1 MGKNNGTQMSTE
13 EEGSTMQRNLSY
25 FAADG
30 NYGDASGLTVIETTH
45 WSEVDWD
52 IMESASDADRPEV
65 AKVIAESYELD
76 KQAPLDELKERFAQ
90 FGINLDDFGVKG

>member
-1 MGKNNGTQMSTE
+1 MDKNGTQAGTE
-13 EEGSTMQRNLSY
+13 EAGSTLQRSLTY
-25 FAADG
+25 FAPDG

-52 IMESASDADRPEV
+52 IMESASDSDRPEV

-76 KQAPLDELKERFAQ
+76 KQVPLEELKERFAQ
-90 FGINLDDFGVKG
+90 FGIKLEDFGVEG